1 MAQQGTPPGR
11 LIAVDGSRGNDI
23 IKAAEAVADA
33 LRARGV
39 LCAISRWDASGLF
52 GEMAQAAQQDRQI
65 SARTLALVYAADL
78 AFRVRWEIRPA
89 LEAGR
94 VVIAA
99 PYVETAVAMSGA
111 CDLPKRWL
119 RDLLRFVPAPR
130 VRCRARERKVK
141 RGWKLRLDR
150 GYTEYCAT
158 LLEAASA
165 KAFDSKRTRVAMVA
179 ALAGRPGRD
188 VFDLSGDGVAAAVKA
203 IIGSQ
208 PVSSVRSASRR
219 RTAHS

>member
-33 LRARGV
+33 LRAHGV
-39 LCAISRWDASGLF
+39 ECAISRWDASGLF

-65 SARTLALVYAADL
+65 SARTLALAYAADL

-99 PYVETAVAMSGA
+99 PYVETAVALGGA
-111 CDLPKRWL
+111 CDLPKAWL
-119 RDLLRFVPAPR
+119 RDLLRFVPSAR
-130 VRCRARERKVK
+130 VGCRAPERKVK

-158 LLEAASA
+158 LLEGASA
-165 KAFDSKRTRVAMVA
+165 KAFDSKRTRVAMMA
-179 ALAGRPGRD
+179 ALAGRRGRD